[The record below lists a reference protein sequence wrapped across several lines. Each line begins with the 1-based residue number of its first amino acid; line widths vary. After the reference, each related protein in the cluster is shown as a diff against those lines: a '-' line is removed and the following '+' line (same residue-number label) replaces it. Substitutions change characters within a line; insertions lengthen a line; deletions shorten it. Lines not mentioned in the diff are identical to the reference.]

1 MAREVRAWLDERRI
15 ERLDVFH
22 LQGVGVGVLE
32 EARALGVPAVFH
44 ATDFFVACPIATLTL
59 ADGTACDGPPDG
71 GLGCLGCIHTG
82 VGERIRAEGLEDDVK
97 RLTHAAGGA
106 HLNRPLLGGL
116 AAALVGRRE
125 AIAASVSRAAAVAAP
140 SKFLLETLARH
151 GVARAKLRHVPYGL
165 DLTRLQGLTDRPAAG
180 PVVFG
185 YFGTLAPH
193 KGALPLVQ
201 AFRGVKGDARLL
213 LRGKEQE
220 FPDYGAAVRREAS
233 QDPRVELRG
242 PFATGELGAAL
253 SEIDALVVP
262 SLWHENTPFV
272 ALEALAARRP
282 VIAFDKGGLAE
293 IVGCGRGGAL
303 VKPGDEAALTA
314 ALERFRDRAVLARV
328 RAEIGAPRTVAAA
341 LDDIDALL
349 GA

>member
-1 MAREVRAWLDERRI
+1 
-15 ERLDVFH
+15 
-22 LQGVGVGVLE
+22 
-32 EARALGVPAVFH
+32 
-44 ATDFFVACPIATLTL
+44 
-59 ADGTACDGPPDG
+59 
-71 GLGCLGCIHTG
+71 
-82 VGERIRAEGLEDDVK
+82 
-97 RLTHAAGGA
+97 
-106 HLNRPLLGGL
+106 
-116 AAALVGRRE
+116 
-125 AIAASVSRAAAVAAP
+125 
-140 SKFLLETLARH
+140 
-151 GVARAKLRHVPYGL
+151 
-165 DLTRLQGLTDRPAAG
+165 LTDRPAAG